1 MPEITY
7 RAATLD
13 DLAALAALRWDMEAE
28 LRGDLGNRDTYVAA
42 YAEARRADMER
53 GTCLAWIAEADER
66 PIACVQLVWWAAP
79 TVHLLHRKRGYVTG
93 VYTAPAYRR
102 LGVAR
107 RLLELLIAH
116 AREHGIQ
123 RLMLYPSEMGAPLY
137 EGLGFGPSRGMEL
150 NL

>member
-1 MPEITY
+1 MPQITY

-28 LRGDLGNRDTYVAA
+28 LRGDLGSRDAYVAA
-42 YAEARRADMER
+42 YTAARRADMER
-53 GTCLAWIAEADER
+53 GACLAWIAEWDHR

-79 TVHLLHRKRGYVTG
+79 HAQLLHRKRGYVTG

-102 LGVAR
+102 QGVAR
-107 RLLELLIAH
+107 QLLELLIAH

-137 EGLGFGPSRGMEL
+137 ESLGFGPSRGMEL